1 MCDFKTAVQ
10 MRAQVKSASRIQRMW
25 RRNLERKHYQT
36 LRQDPSVVVW
46 RQQSASVKG
55 HLLQKVTS
63 VNMSLM
69 SAFWNAREYNGAVK
83 KLNHFAL
90 QLHLPASNLCTYSI
104 DVGYSVLDF
113 GPGKNALS
121 ACYGLT
127 QPLMSGDVCFV
138 RKASWHV

>member
-10 MRAQVKSASRIQRMW
+10 MCAEVKSASRIQRMW
-25 RRNLERKHYQT
+25 RQNLERKRYQA

-46 RQQSASVKG
+46 RQQSASVKA

-69 SAFWNAREYNGAVK
+69 SAFWNAREYNGAVR

-90 QLHLPASNLCTYSI
+90 QLHLPASNLCTYNI

-121 ACYGLT
+121 ACYGQRLLYT
-127 QPLMSGDVCFV
+127 LPYGGHKGRV
-138 RKASWHV
+138 